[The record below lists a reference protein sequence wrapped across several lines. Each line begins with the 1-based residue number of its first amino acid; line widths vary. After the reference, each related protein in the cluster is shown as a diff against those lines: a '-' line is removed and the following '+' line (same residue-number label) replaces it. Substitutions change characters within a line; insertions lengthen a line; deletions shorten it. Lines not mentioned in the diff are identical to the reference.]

1 MSRIGKR
8 PIPLPKGVTATIAGR
23 EVKVKGPK
31 GELKLNLAEEVSA
44 SESDGQ
50 LVVKPRDE
58 STRAKAM
65 WGMSRTLVD
74 NMVRGVSTG
83 FEERLEIS
91 GVGYKAAVQG
101 KTLNLQLGYSHDI
114 NFPIPTGIEIKAEK
128 PTSLMIAG
136 SDKQLVGS
144 VAAKIRGFRGPEP
157 YKGKGV
163 RYATETI
170 RRKEGK
176 KK

>member
-1 MSRIGKR
+1 MSRIGKK
-8 PIPLPKGVTATIAGR
+8 PIPLPKGVTATVAGR
-23 EVKVKGPK
+23 EIKVKGPK
-31 GELKLNLAEEVSA
+31 GELALTLAEEVTA
-44 SESDGQ
+44 TLGGDQ
-50 LVVKPRDE
+50 LEVQPRDE
-58 STRAKAM
+58 SNRARSM
-65 WGMSRTLVD
+65 WGMSRTLVG
-74 NMVRGVSTG
+74 NMVHGVSAG
-83 FEERLEIS
+83 FEEKLEIS

-101 KTLNLQLGYSHDI
+101 KNLNLQLGYSHDI
-114 NFPIPTGIEIKAEK
+114 NFPIPTGIDIKADK
-128 PTSLMIAG
+128 PTSLTING
-136 SDKQLVGS
+136 IDKQLVGA

>member
-1 MSRIGKR
+1 MSRIGKL
-8 PIPLPKGVTATIAGR
+8 PIPLPKGVTATVAGR

-31 GELKLNLAEEVSA
+31 GELKLTLVEEISA
-44 SESDGQ
+44 SEVGGQ
-50 LVVKPRDE
+50 LEVKPRDD
-58 STRAKAM
+58 STRSKAM
-65 WGMSRTLVD
+65 WGMSRTLIG
-74 NMVRGVSTG
+74 NMVHGVSTG
-83 FEERLEIS
+83 FDEKLEIS

-101 KTLNLQLGYSHDI
+101 RNLQLQLGYSHDI
-114 NFPIPTGIEIKAEK
+114 IFPIPTGIDIKAEK
-128 PTSLMIAG
+128 PTSLTISG
-136 SDKQLVGS
+136 VDKQQVGA
-144 VAAKIRGFRGPEP
+144 VAAKIRSFRGPEP

>member
-1 MSRIGKR
+1 MSRIGKK
-8 PIPLPKGVTATIAGR
+8 PIPLPKGVTATVAGR

-31 GELKLNLAEEVSA
+31 GELALTLAEEVSA
-44 SESDGQ
+44 SQAGDQIE
-50 LVVKPRDE
+50 VTPRDE
-58 STRAKAM
+58 SARARAM
-65 WGMSRTLVD
+65 WGMSRTLVG
-74 NMVRGVSTG
+74 NMVHGVSAG
-83 FEERLEIS
+83 FEEKLEIS

-114 NFPIPTGIEIKAEK
+114 NFPIPTGIDIKAEK
-128 PTSLMIAG
+128 PTSLTITG
-136 SDKQLVGS
+136 IDKQQVGA

-163 RYATETI
+163 RYASETI

>member
-1 MSRIGKR
+1 MSRIGKK
-8 PIPLPKGVTATIAGR
+8 PIALPKGVTATVAGR

-31 GELKLNLAEEVSA
+31 GELKLVLAEEVSV
-44 SESDGQ
+44 SDAGGQ
-50 LVVKPRDE
+50 LEVKPVDE
-58 STRAKAM
+58 SNRARAM

-83 FEERLEIS
+83 FDQRLDIS

-101 KTLNLQLGYSHDI
+101 RVLNLQLGYSHDI
-114 NFPIPTGIEIKAEK
+114 NFPIPAGIDIKSEK
-128 PTSLMIAG
+128 PTTILVSG
-136 SDKQLVGS
+136 FDKQLVGAT
-144 VAAKIRGFRGPEP
+144 AAKIRGYRGPEP

-163 RYATETI
+163 RYANEVI